1 MTTEPDATQEQRL
14 QFVDS
19 LLKSLHDNNREHAQ
33 SLVTAGLDR
42 LATAAPETQLKSRD
56 FAISTILRPL
66 QLIGLIAAALILMA
80 IFVPYFI
87 SSRSA
92 MAAVT
97 QSIEEAQKDVGRHYS
112 VKSRIRVGE
121 LGTVER
127 KGDLYIKGGER
138 FAIHMDGVLPE
149 PGIWLIGDRGR
160 AWVVPPIGPIL
171 EGDVTELIDWLA
183 RRDDLATPYL
193 RLSTILD
200 RMRDSYH
207 LKSMPDL
214 MLQTKLGP
222 VTCQHIVGTLKEPDD
237 GGIPDRI
244 ELWVEAETGM
254 AMKVIA
260 QWQLGAG
267 ALGREAI
274 ALEFLTDID
283 LSDEFFTPTSHGGLQ
298 RPRVSFFSTGS

>member
-1 MTTEPDATQEQRL
+1 MTTERDATQEQRL

-33 SLVTAGLDR
+33 SLVTVGLER
-42 LATAAPETQLKSRD
+42 IATAAPETEVKSRH
-56 FAISTILRPL
+56 FTVPAYPPPL
-66 QLIGLIAAALILMA
+66 QLIGLLAAAVVLTA
-80 IFVPYFI
+80 IFVPYFV

-97 QSIEEAQKDVGRHYS
+97 QSIEEAWKDVGRHYS
-112 VKSRIRVGE
+112 AKSRIQVGE

-127 KGDLYIKGGER
+127 TGDLYLKGGER

-149 PGIWLIGDRGR
+149 SGIWLIGDRGR

-193 RLSTILD
+193 HLSTILD

-214 MLQTKLGP
+214 MLQTKLGA
-222 VTCQHIVGTLKEPDD
+222 VTCQHIVGTLKEPGD

-244 ELWVEAETGM
+244 ELWVEAESGI

-260 QWQLGAG
+260 QWQTGPG
-267 ALGREAI
+267 TLGRESI
-274 ALEFLTDID
+274 ELEFLTEVD
-283 LSDEFFTPTSHGGLQ
+283 LSDAFFTPASHGGLT
-298 RPRVSFFSTGS
+298 RPRVSFSSTSR